1 MELLEIYTLVIC
13 EIRVHNIQ
21 CSFEY
26 IIQSGDECHL
36 KHCECL
42 WKYMTTNSVTFL
54 FVVNRLYVK

>member
-26 IIQSGDECHL
+26 IIQSG
-36 KHCECL
+36 
-42 WKYMTTNSVTFL
+42 MSAISNIVSV
-54 FVVNRLYVK
+54 YGKI